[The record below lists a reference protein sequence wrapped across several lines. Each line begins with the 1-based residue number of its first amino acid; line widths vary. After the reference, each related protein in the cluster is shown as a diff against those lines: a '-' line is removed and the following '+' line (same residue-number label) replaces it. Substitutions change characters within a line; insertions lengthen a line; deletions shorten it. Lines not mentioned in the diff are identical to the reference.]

1 MTLFSKKKEEVDAS
15 KNAKNV
21 KKAKSVATTKKQP
34 KKVTTSSVFAHIL
47 LAPVVTEK
55 AYTLSEANKYVFR
68 VSPCATK
75 AQVRKAVADIYGV
88 TVVGVNLMI
97 KKQQTKVFRGIKG
110 KTRTQKKAIVTIDAG
125 QKIDLFE

>member
-68 VSPCATK
+68 VSPRATK

>member
-1 MTLFSKKKEEVDAS
+1 MTLFSKKKEEVDAP
-15 KNAKNV
+15 
-21 KKAKSVATTKKQP
+21 KKAKSTAKTKKKVKKVAT
-34 KKVTTSSVFAHIL
+34 SVFAHVL

-55 AYTLSEANKYVFR
+55 AYTLSESNKYVFR
-68 VSPCATK
+68 VDPRATK

-88 TVVGVNLMI
+88 TVVSVNMMI

-110 KTRTQKKAIVTIDAG
+110 KTRTQKKAIVTLDAD